1 MAKVSGVATVDG
13 TVVAEAEMHLRSA
26 ERQSLKPRCRF
37 IRLRLSTTPPRSLIR
52 PKSALI
58 PSSVP
63 AVEIGARTQVKAHVV
78 MEGPLAIGE
87 DNVFFP
93 YSTIGVAPQDL
104 KYHAERSCTHIGHR
118 NKIRE
123 FVTIH
128 RGTEGGGMLTSIGDD
143 NLLMVQVHVA
153 HDVRV
158 GNHCVLSH
166 AATVGGH
173 VAIDDWSVVGAGRAI
188 HQFCRVGRHA
198 IIGGY
203 SVITQDVLPFST
215 TSASREI
222 KVYGENKTG
231 LERRGF
237 SAETIEALHKAFRL
251 LSRSKLNTSQALE
264 KILAELGGTPEVKE
278 LLEFIAAS
286 DRGFIK

>member
-1 MAKVSGVATVDG
+1 MPIHSTAIVDPSARI
-13 TVVAEAEMHLRSA
+13 AESA
-26 ERQSLKPRCRF
+26 EIGPYT
-37 IRLRLSTTPPRSLIR
+37 IVG
-52 PKSALI
+52 AN
-58 PSSVP
+58 
-63 AVEIGARTQVKAHVV
+63 VEIGARTVVKAHVV

-104 KYHAERSCTHIGHR
+104 KYHGERSCTRIGHR
-118 NKIRE
+118 NKVRE

-128 RGTEGGGMLTSIGDD
+128 RGTEGGGMVTLIGDD

-158 GNHCVLSH
+158 GSHCVLSH

-173 VAIDDWSVVGAGRAI
+173 VAIDDWAVVGAGSAI
-188 HQFCRVGRHA
+188 HQFCRIGKHSM
-198 IIGGY
+198 IGGY
-203 SVITQDVLPFST
+203 SVVTQDVLPFST
-215 TSASREI
+215 TSAKREV

-237 SAETIEALHKAFRL
+237 PPESIEALHKAFRL
-251 LSRSKLNTSQALE
+251 LSRSKLNTSQALQ
-264 KILAELGGTPEVKE
+264 KIQAEVGDTTEVDE
-278 LLEFIAAS
+278 LLQFIAAS
-286 DRGFIK
+286 TRGFIK